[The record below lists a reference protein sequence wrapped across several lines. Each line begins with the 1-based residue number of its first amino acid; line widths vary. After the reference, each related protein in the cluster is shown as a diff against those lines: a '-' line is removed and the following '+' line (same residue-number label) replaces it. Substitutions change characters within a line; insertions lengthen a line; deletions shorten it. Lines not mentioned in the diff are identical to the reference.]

1 MSNNKDQ
8 KTVVGFGDE
17 WERFD
22 QSHLSEDE
30 HQDLFNRYFLGF
42 PGKNCLKIHIGLK
55 SVTGRKY
62 KCAGSLASLA
72 VILLMI
78 N

>member
-1 MSNNKDQ
+1 MMSNNKDQ

-30 HQDLFNRYFLGF
+30 HQDLFNQYFLGF
-42 PGKNCLKIHIGLK
+42 PWEKLPENPYWVEVGYREK
-55 SVTGRKY
+55 V
-62 KCAGSLASLA
+62 
-72 VILLMI
+72 
-78 N
+78 

>member
-8 KTVVGFGDE
+8 KTVDGFGDE

-30 HQDLFNRYFLGF
+30 HQELFNRYLSVF
-42 PGKNCLKIHIGLK
+42 PWEKLPENPYW
-55 SVTGRKY
+55 VTVGYREKE
-62 KCAGSLASLA
+62 
-72 VILLMI
+72 
-78 N
+78 